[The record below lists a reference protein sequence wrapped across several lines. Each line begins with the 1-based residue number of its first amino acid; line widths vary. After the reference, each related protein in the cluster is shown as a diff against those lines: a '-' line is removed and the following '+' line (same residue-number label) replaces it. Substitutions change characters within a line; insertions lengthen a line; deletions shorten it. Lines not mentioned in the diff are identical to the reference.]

1 MGSAPAPLTGS
12 AISTNN
18 ASNALCTPNLKM
30 ANILDDI
37 CDESPFYRLG

>member
-1 MGSAPAPLTGS
+1 MGSAPRAGS
-12 AISTNN
+12 AIRTNN
-18 ASNALCTPNLKM
+18 ASNALRTPNLKM